1 MKIEG
6 NFGSSIYNYD
16 LLFPKFRS
24 LVSMISLSYSSSN
37 GNTEMGQ
44 GWNLHIPYIQR
55 EIHKGI
61 PTKNTAIEHSADGSL
76 ITQNNIDFRPRNSG
90 SFAIYKLESDN
101 SFSAIDTK
109 GNRYNYGNTEN
120 SKIVSSYA
128 TVKWYLNSIEDS
140 FGNKILYQYQR

>member
-1 MKIEG
+1 MLFHLILFAFEFQNDPSNALDVAKVKKPQSEGTILGSSGNVKIEG

-101 SFSAIDTK
+101 SF
-109 GNRYNYGNTEN
+109 
-120 SKIVSSYA
+120 
-128 TVKWYLNSIEDS
+128 LP
-140 FGNKILYQYQR
+140 